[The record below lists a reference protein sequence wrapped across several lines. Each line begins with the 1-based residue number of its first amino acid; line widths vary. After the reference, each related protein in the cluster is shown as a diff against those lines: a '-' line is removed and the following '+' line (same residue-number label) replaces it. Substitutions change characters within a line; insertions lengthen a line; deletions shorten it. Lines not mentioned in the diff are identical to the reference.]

1 MDRVAGQTRIKSVM
15 LTPPGVEACKRVS
28 AEGEDIIIVI
38 NHTTE
43 ERIVTLPWAAHEHVM
58 GLSLEGEV
66 KMAPYGIL
74 VLTQEAED
82 SAGE

>member
-1 MDRVAGQTRIKSVM
+1 
-15 LTPPGVEACKRVS
+15 
-28 AEGEDIIIVI
+28 VI

-43 ERIVTLPWAAHEHVM
+43 KRIVTLPWAAHEHVM